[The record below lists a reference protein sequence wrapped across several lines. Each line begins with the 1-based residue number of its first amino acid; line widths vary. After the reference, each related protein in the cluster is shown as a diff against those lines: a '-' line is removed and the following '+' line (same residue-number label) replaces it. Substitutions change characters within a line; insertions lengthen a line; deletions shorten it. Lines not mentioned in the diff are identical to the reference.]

1 MNSKEYFVAFL
12 WMALFI
18 FVMLGIDIVA
28 PIISPWF
35 GPLVVIVFIVALIL
49 LMVKLARR

>member
-1 MNSKEYFVAFL
+1 MNAKESFVGFL
-12 WMALFI
+12 WMTLFI
-18 FVMLGIDIVA
+18 LVMLGIDIVA

-35 GPLVVIVFIVALIL
+35 GPLVVIVFIVGLIF

>member
-1 MNSKEYFVAFL
+1 MNAKESFVGFL

-35 GPLVVIVFIVALIL
+35 GPLVVIVFIVALIF